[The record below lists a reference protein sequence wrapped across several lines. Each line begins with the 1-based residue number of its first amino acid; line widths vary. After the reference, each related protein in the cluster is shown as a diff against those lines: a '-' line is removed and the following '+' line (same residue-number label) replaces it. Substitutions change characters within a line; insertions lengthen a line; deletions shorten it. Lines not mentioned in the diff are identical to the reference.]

1 MFENKS
7 KLSFTRRFHLYLL
20 TQSRVF
26 PPVIGHSSRRCSE
39 GCLFGIHTQTV
50 NMVFAFRSAA
60 TRATPAL
67 AMFLGGATLG
77 MTHSSTARAEDKRDL
92 RDLEF
97 GVPHDRKRVDPF
109 SPFFPSD
116 KHPCTHA
123 GMFIPGCHE
132 LKIFS
137 GSSHFELADDIARRL
152 GTRVGKIKLGRF
164 ADGEVQVQ
172 VGESVRGKDVYLVQS
187 LASPVNDNII
197 ELLLMVSTM
206 RRASA
211 KKVTVVL
218 PYYAY
223 KHHRRANPAATSLNS
238 KFIQSPAAD
247 IAKML
252 EVMGVDRVIAVDMQM
267 RVEGHEACFFSSDI
281 PVETIE
287 TIMAGVEY
295 FATQVHLRRPL
306 VVMAPNPECLR
317 RARIFQTGL
326 NKWLPDS
333 PAQFAVF
340 FHGTGKK
347 ESGEQSPADI
357 VGDVKGAD
365 VIVVDDLVD
374 TSETLSKLT
383 NLALSKGA
391 RKVYCFA
398 SHPLLNGDA
407 ERLIDESNVSQVVVM
422 DTIPADPKAFHTDK
436 LKRLSVAPMLA
447 ELIQAEHFKAHSY
460 IDKVNSREDF
470 KYVHHY

>member
-1 MFENKS
+1 
-7 KLSFTRRFHLYLL
+7 
-20 TQSRVF
+20 
-26 PPVIGHSSRRCSE
+26 
-39 GCLFGIHTQTV
+39 
-50 NMVFAFRSAA
+50 MVLAMRSAA
-60 TRATPAL
+60 LRST
-67 AMFLGGATLG
+67 AMFLGGVSAG
-77 MTHSSTARAEDKRDL
+77 FAHRSADGEGSASSPFFASSFARAESDKRDL
-92 RDLEF
+92 RDQEF
-97 GVPHDRKRVDPF
+97 GVPKERKRVDPF

-152 GTRVGKIKLGRF
+152 GTRVGKLKLGRF

-172 VGESVRGKDVYLVQS
+172 IGESVRGKDVYLVQS
-187 LASPVNDNII
+187 LASPVNENII

-211 KKVTVVL
+211 KRVTCVV

-223 KHHRRANPAATSLNS
+223 KHHRRSNPMSTSVNS

-252 EVMGVDRVIAVDMQM
+252 EVMGVDRVIAVDLQL
-267 RVEGHEACFFSSDI
+267 RVQGHEASFFSSKV
-281 PVETIE
+281 PVETLE

-306 VVMAPNPECLR
+306 VVLAPNPECLR
-317 RARIFQTGL
+317 RGRVFQSGL

-333 PAQFAVF
+333 PARFAAF
-340 FHGTGKK
+340 IRGTGSNGDFT
-347 ESGEQSPADI
+347 EADI
-357 VGDVKGAD
+357 VGDVKDAD
-365 VIVVDDLVD
+365 VIVVDDMID
-374 TSETLSKLT
+374 TSETLAKLT
-383 NLALSKGA
+383 QLALNKGA

-398 SHPLLNGDA
+398 SHPLMTGDA
-407 ERLIDESNVSQVVVM
+407 ERVIQESEVAEVVVM
-422 DTIPADPKAFHTDK
+422 DTIPADPKHFHSDK
-436 LKRLSVAPMLA
+436 ITRLSVAPMLA

-460 IDKVNSREDF
+460 IDKTNSKEDY
-470 KYVHHY
+470 KYTHNF

>member
-1 MFENKS
+1 
-7 KLSFTRRFHLYLL
+7 
-20 TQSRVF
+20 
-26 PPVIGHSSRRCSE
+26 
-39 GCLFGIHTQTV
+39 
-50 NMVFAFRSAA
+50 MVFAFRSAVS
-60 TRATPAL
+60 RLTPSL
-67 AMFLGGATLG
+67 AVFLGGATLG
-77 MTHSSTARAEDKRDL
+77 MTHSNVARAEEKRDL

-152 GTRVGKIKLGRF
+152 GTRVGKITLGRF

-295 FATQVHLRRPL
+295 FATQVYLRRPL
-306 VVMAPNPECLR
+306 VVMAPNPEKR
-317 RARIFQTGL
+317 RGE
-326 NKWLPDS
+326 
-333 PAQFAVF
+333 
-340 FHGTGKK
+340 
-347 ESGEQSPADI
+347 ESHADI

-365 VIVVDDLVD
+365 VIVVDDLID
-374 TSETLSKLT
+374 TSGTLSKLT
-383 NLALSKGA
+383 NLALSRGA
-391 RKVYCFA
+391 RRVYCFA

-407 ERLIDESNVSQVVVM
+407 ERLIEESNVSQVVVM

>member
-1 MFENKS
+1 
-7 KLSFTRRFHLYLL
+7 
-20 TQSRVF
+20 
-26 PPVIGHSSRRCSE
+26 
-39 GCLFGIHTQTV
+39 
-50 NMVFAFRSAA
+50 MVFAFRSAMRRMA
-60 TRATPAL
+60 PPTAAL
-67 AMFLGGATLG
+67 LLGGVAATFG
-77 MTHSSTARAEDKRDL
+77 AAARAESEKRDL

-97 GVPHDRKRVDPF
+97 GVPKERKRVDPF

-152 GTRVGKIKLGRF
+152 GTRVGKMKLGRF

-172 VGESVRGKDVYLVQS
+172 IGESVRGKDVYLVQS
-187 LASPVNDNII
+187 LATPVNENVI

-211 KKVTVVL
+211 KRVTVVV

-223 KHHRRANPAATSLNS
+223 KHHRRGNPMSTSMNS

-252 EVMGVDRVIAVDMQM
+252 EVMGVDRVIAVDLQLRMQ
-267 RVEGHEACFFSSDI
+267 GHEASFFSSNV
-281 PVETIE
+281 PVETLE

-306 VVMAPNPECLR
+306 VILSPNPECLR
-317 RARIFQTGL
+317 RARVFQNGM

-333 PAQFAVF
+333 PARFAAF
-340 FHGTGKK
+340 IHGTGANGDYT
-347 ESGEQSPADI
+347 EADI

-365 VIVVDDLVD
+365 VIVVDDLID
-374 TSETLSKLT
+374 SGETLAKLT
-383 NLALSKGA
+383 KMAMNKGA

-398 SHPLLNGDA
+398 SHPLLAGDA
-407 ERLIDESNVSQVVVM
+407 EKMIDESDVAEVIVM
-422 DTIPADPKAFHTDK
+422 DTIPMPLGEQFHSEK
-436 LKRLSVAPMLA
+436 IKRLSVAPMLA

-460 IDKVNSREDF
+460 IDRNTSREDY
-470 KYVHHY
+470 KYTHNL

>member
-1 MFENKS
+1 
-7 KLSFTRRFHLYLL
+7 
-20 TQSRVF
+20 
-26 PPVIGHSSRRCSE
+26 
-39 GCLFGIHTQTV
+39 
-50 NMVFAFRSAA
+50 MVFAFRSTAA
-60 TRATPAL
+60 RLTPAL
-67 AMFLGGATLG
+67 AVFLGGATLG
-77 MTHSSTARAEDKRDL
+77 MTHSSVARAEDKRDL

-109 SPFFPSD
+109 SPIFPSD
-116 KHPCTHA
+116 KPPCTHA
-123 GMFIPGCHE
+123 IPGCHE

-252 EVMGVDRVIAVDMQM
+252 EVMGVDRVIAVDLQMQ
-267 RVEGHEACFFSSDI
+267 
-281 PVETIE
+281 TIE

-295 FATQVHLRRPL
+295 FATQVYLRRPL

-333 PAQFAVF
+333 PAQFAMF

-347 ESGEQSPADI
+347 PSGEESPAEI

-365 VIVVDDLVD
+365 VIVVDDLID
-374 TSETLSKLT
+374 TS
-383 NLALSKGA
+383 G
-391 RKVYCFA
+391 
-398 SHPLLNGDA
+398 
-407 ERLIDESNVSQVVVM
+407 
-422 DTIPADPKAFHTDK
+422 
-436 LKRLSVAPMLA
+436 
-447 ELIQAEHFKAHSY
+447 
-460 IDKVNSREDF
+460 
-470 KYVHHY
+470 

>member
-1 MFENKS
+1 MVWGNFS
-7 KLSFTRRFHLYLL
+7 TGLFMT
-20 TQSRVF
+20 
-26 PPVIGHSSRRCSE
+26 SSRK
-39 GCLFGIHTQTV
+39 T
-50 NMVFAFRSAA
+50 M
-60 TRATPAL
+60 
-67 AMFLGGATLG
+67 MFLGGISAGFFHANTSTNTCSF
-77 MTHSSTARAEDKRDL
+77 MENSSL

-97 GVPHDRKRVDPF
+97 GVPKERKRVDPF

-152 GTRVGKIKLGRF
+152 GTRVGKLKLGRF

-172 VGESVRGKDVYLVQS
+172 IGESVRGKDVYLVQS
-187 LASPVNDNII
+187 LAAPVNENVI

-211 KKVTVVL
+211 KRVSVVI

-223 KHHRRANPAATSLNS
+223 KHHRRANPMSTSMNS
-238 KFIQSPAAD
+238 KFIHSPAAD

-252 EVMGVDRVIAVDMQM
+252 EVMGVDRVIAVDLQL
-267 RVEGHEACFFSSDI
+267 RAQGHEACFFSSQV
-281 PVETIE
+281 PVETLE

-306 VVMAPNPECLR
+306 VVLSPNPECLR

-333 PAQFAVF
+333 PAAFAAYIR
-340 FHGTGKK
+340 GTITENSSAK
-347 ESGEQSPADI
+347 ESDI
-357 VGDVKGAD
+357 VGNVEGAD
-365 VIVVDDLVD
+365 VIIVDDLID
-374 TSETLSKLT
+374 TSETLIKLT
-383 NLALSKGA
+383 NLAKEKGA
-391 RKVYCFA
+391 KRVFCFA

-407 ERLIDESNVSQVVVM
+407 EKKIEESQVSEVVVM
-422 DTIPADPKAFHTDK
+422 DTIPSSKKENLFHSTK
-436 LKRLSVAPMLA
+436 IKRLSVAPMLA

-460 IDKVNSREDF
+460 IDRVNSKEDF
-470 KYVHHY
+470 KYRHSL

>member
-1 MFENKS
+1 
-7 KLSFTRRFHLYLL
+7 
-20 TQSRVF
+20 
-26 PPVIGHSSRRCSE
+26 
-39 GCLFGIHTQTV
+39 
-50 NMVFAFRSAA
+50 MVFAFRSAA
-60 TRATPAL
+60 ARLAPAL
-67 AMFLGGATLG
+67 AVFVGGASLGGF
-77 MTHSSTARAEDKRDL
+77 ARAEAEKRDL

-152 GTRVGKIKLGRF
+152 GTRVGKITLGRF

-267 RVEGHEACFFSSDI
+267 RAEGHEACFFSSDI

-295 FATQVHLRRPL
+295 FATQVYLRRPL

-317 RARIFQTGL
+317 RARVFQTGL

-333 PAQFAVF
+333 PARFAVF

-347 ESGEQSPADI
+347 TGAEGEHTEAEI
-357 VGDVKGAD
+357 VGDVEGAD

-374 TSETLSKLT
+374 TSTTLSKLT

-398 SHPLLNGDA
+398 SHPLLNGEA
-407 ERLIDESNVSQVVVM
+407 ERLIEDSNVSQVVVM
-422 DTIPADPKAFHTDK
+422 DTIPADPKAFHTSK
-436 LKRLSVAPMLA
+436 LQRLSVAPMLA
-447 ELIQAEHFKAHSY
+447 ELIQAEHFKAASY
-460 IDKVNSREDF
+460 IDKTNSREDF
-470 KYVHHY
+470 NYVHHY